1 MKNRNLY
8 NDINSGENQDRVD
21 VNVVLSD
28 DIMKFIKGLE
38 KLALDEEQDDNEKE
52 CPKCHRKWL
61 DINLRMD
68 VGCEVCYKVFKKEIS
83 EAMKKRNLY
92 PVLQNKDELAELKRD
107 LEVAIRLEEY
117 EKAEEIKKKLEEATH
132 GNSGI

>member
-28 DIMKFIKGLE
+28 DIMKFIKVLE
-38 KLALDEEQDDNEKE
+38 KLALDEDQDDNEKE
-52 CPKCHRKWL
+52 CPKCHRKWM

-92 PVLQNKDELAELKRD
+92 PVLQNKDELAGLKRD

>member
-38 KLALDEEQDDNEKE
+38 KLALDEDEDDNEKE
-52 CPKCHRKWL
+52 CPKCHRKWV

-92 PVLQNKDELAELKRD
+92 PVLQNKDELAALKRD